1 MYSNYSIH
9 FYKDSWLLLE
19 SLKGSPMPMACL
31 RRPLYSLLESKPK
44 NLKNPIFNFEYITL
58 FI

>member
-31 RRPLYSLLESKPK
+31 RGPSIASYNSNQK
-44 NLKNPIFNFEYITL
+44 YY
-58 FI
+58 